1 MPDLTGRWFPVDWH
15 DPFVVGLVALI
26 AVVALWRR
34 WSLVLLAALVV
45 ALGQGL
51 DYLLRHAAIA
61 PGLAQNAVAGIYL
74 FGVLLVVFLAIARLV
89 SKR

>member
-1 MPDLTGRWFPVDWH
+1 VPDLTGRWFPLDWH

-26 AVVALWRR
+26 LVVAFWRR
-34 WSLVLLAALVV
+34 WSLVLLAALLV

-61 PGLAQNAVAGIYL
+61 PGLAQNAVAAIYL
-74 FGVLLVVFLAIARLV
+74 LGIVLLAFLAIAGLV